1 MMIDRYQMQA
11 WLVNGQGYP
20 GGADS
25 ADRAVR
31 MLERAK
37 ASLERLAPGS
47 LFDTEPAQIFPA
59 MEDVADE

>member
-1 MMIDRYQMQA
+1 MIDRDQMQV
-11 WLVNGQGYP
+11 WLTEAQAYP

-37 ASLERLAPGS
+37 ASMERIAPGS
-47 LFDTEPAQIFPA
+47 LFDTEPAQIFST
-59 MEDVADE
+59 MEGASDD